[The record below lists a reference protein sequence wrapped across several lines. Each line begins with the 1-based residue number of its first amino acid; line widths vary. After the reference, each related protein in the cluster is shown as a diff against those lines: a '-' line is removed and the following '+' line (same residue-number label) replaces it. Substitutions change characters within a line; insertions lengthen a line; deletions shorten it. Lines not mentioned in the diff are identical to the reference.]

1 MSRKGSAVIAHVG
14 VLGDRPGGIAQ
25 VVNQYLGWQIDG
37 HRTIGILSTRGRRD
51 WAAPL
56 LWVTAA
62 FRLLILRITEG
73 RSAVLVHMSAKGS
86 FIREGSLVIW
96 SRWLGHGVG
105 IHLHGSQFPDFS
117 SSYPRLVRAICGRA
131 HVVFVLTDE
140 TRRIL
145 QLALATASTRIVQ
158 LSNVVDLPPVF
169 GPKERTVLFGGEVGE
184 RKGAD
189 VLLAAWAQ
197 LGDGRGDWTLVLA
210 GPLHPGFARS
220 DLEIAG
226 AVSLGSIPHAELL
239 SLQSRA
245 AIAVLPSRN
254 EAMPMFLLESM
265 ARGCAVVATPVG
277 QIEEL
282 VGGVGTLVE
291 VGNADALAAAIQGL
305 IAQPTT
311 LDESGAASRRR
322 IEQNYSPE
330 KVRELLEIEWSLL
343 AGKVS
348 GNG

>member
-1 MSRKGSAVIAHVG
+1 MSRKGGAVIAHVG

-25 VVNQYLGWQIDG
+25 VVNQYLGWRIEG
-37 HRTIGILSTRGRRD
+37 HQTIGILSTRGRRD

-62 FRLLILRITEG
+62 LRLLLVRMRFG

-86 FIREGSLVIW
+86 FVREGSLVVW

-117 SSYPRLVRAICGRA
+117 RGYPRLVRAVCGRA
-131 HVVFVLTDE
+131 DVIFVLTDE

-145 QLALATASTRIVQ
+145 QSALATASTRIVQ
-158 LSNVVDLPPVF
+158 LSNVVDLPPAF
-169 GPKERTVLFGGEVGE
+169 GPKERTVLFGGEIGE

-197 LGDGRGDWTLVLA
+197 LGEGRADWALVLA

-220 DLEIAG
+220 DIEIPGVVSMG
-226 AVSLGSIPHAELL
+226 AIPHAELL

-291 VGNADALAAAIQGL
+291 VGNVDALAAAIQGL
-305 IAQPTT
+305 IAQPTV
-311 LDESGAASRRR
+311 LEESGTASRRR
-322 IEQNYSPE
+322 IEQNYSPD
-330 KVRELLEIEWSLL
+330 KVRELLEIEWSRL
-343 AGKVS
+343 AGKVP